1 MRSQHEVA
9 ASCSGRA
16 SLNVAPW
23 PGGDA
28 TAVMRHNP
36 HRVLDQRTQ
45 RHRLRVDRHRAGFHL
60 GEVQDPGQQ
69 LVQVFGRPADHA
81 RRRAEPR
88 LLQALLDQL
97 GAARGLVHRSQHAH
111 RGLLQRTRRAQLF
124 AAARSWLNAVLFVGV
139 FAGMAAGA
147 ALGSV
152 LLAHAGWPAVMAMA
166 VAVAAVA
173 TPVGG
178 CRRLARVG

>member
-1 MRSQHEVA
+1 M
-9 ASCSGRA
+9 
-16 SLNVAPW
+16 
-23 PGGDA
+23 
-28 TAVMRHNP
+28 
-36 HRVLDQRTQ
+36 
-45 RHRLRVDRHRAGFHL
+45 
-60 GEVQDPGQQ
+60 
-69 LVQVFGRPADHA
+69 
-81 RRRAEPR
+81 
-88 LLQALLDQL
+88 
-97 GAARGLVHRSQHAH
+97 
-111 RGLLQRTRRAQLF
+111 
-124 AAARSWLNAVLFVGV
+124 LFVGV